1 MLVRKFTCNCVKWK
15 VEENKGWYL
24 AYPDLAA
31 VARIERKDGTET
43 GLLLIECNVCPLC
56 GKPTEEV

>member
-1 MLVRKFTCNCVKWK
+1 MKRK